1 MSENKHDDA
10 AKKAA
15 EEAVAAKV
23 AKKARADT
31 VDAAPPAWQGADYAG
46 ALDCEQAAWRNKHIK
61 PARDVSTK

>member
-15 EEAVAAKV
+15 EEAAAAKV

-31 VDAAPPAWQGADYAG
+31 VDAVPPAWQGTDYAG
-46 ALDCEQAAWRNKHIK
+46 PLDCEQA
-61 PARDVSTK
+61 V